1 MNHRSR
7 SPGKTGCGSQLGIS
21 GQGMMWARAIQFWL
35 WDAKGQQPLEAE
47 GIGVE
52 CLADI
57 LDTVGA

>member
-1 MNHRSR
+1 MDLSLRQIRAFVSVAHLKSFTR
-7 SPGKTGCGSQLGIS
+7 
-21 GQGMMWARAIQFWL
+21 ARAIQFWL